1 MTETLTKLPA
11 ALAKFQAQ
19 HHAAGRD
26 GKGNYGTYTTLA
38 GALAA
43 VQHAC
48 AHGLSHSQVIQPIS
62 DELMVL
68 RTILM
73 HESGESITSDLP
85 MPIRQEGGRGNASQA
100 MGSALTYAR
109 RYSLLAIYGL
119 AGEDDDGE
127 SAAPA
132 KPALQQTKP
141 QSKPPVKTSATPAQ
155 PAAKPA
161 KAEASPSTEQVEP
174 PLAKDEREELLA
186 VMKQLMTDNRPAF
199 DQLVAEYRG
208 KFNLSERARIS
219 DHLQE
224 KQHGDFIQQFLAA
237 LPPS

>member
-1 MTETLTKLPA
+1 MTESLTKLPA

-43 VQHAC
+43 IQPAC
-48 AHGLSHSQVIQPIS
+48 AHGLSHTQIIQPIS

-85 MPIRQEGGRGNASQA
+85 LPIRQEGGRGNAMQA
-100 MGSALTYAR
+100 LGSTLTYAR
-109 RYSLLAIYGL
+109 RYGLLAAYGI
-119 AGEDDDGE
+119 AGDDDDGE

-132 KPALQQTKP
+132 KPPLQQTKP
-141 QSKPPVKTSATPAQ
+141 QGKPPVKTSPTPAQ
-155 PAAKPA
+155 AVEKPA
-161 KAEASPSTEQVEP
+161 KAEASPSKEQVEP
-174 PLAKDEREELLA
+174 PLTKDDRDEIMA
-186 VMKQLMTDNRPAF
+186 VLGNLKTTNKTAF
-199 DQLVAEYRG
+199 AQFEAEFRSA
-208 KFNLSERARIS
+208 FNLPADSKIS
-219 DHLQE
+219 PVIQE
-224 KQHGDFIQQFLAA
+224 KKHGDFIQQFLAT